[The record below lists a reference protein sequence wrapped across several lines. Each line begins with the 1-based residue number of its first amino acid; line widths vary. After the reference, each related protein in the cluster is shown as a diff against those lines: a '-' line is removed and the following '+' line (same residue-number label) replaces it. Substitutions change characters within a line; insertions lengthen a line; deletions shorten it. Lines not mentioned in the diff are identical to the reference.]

1 MTQINK
7 RFKKIIFNKLYK
19 DLSHLEIIPYKNSVW
34 FIDRNEKYWY
44 LEFEK
49 SGHLWWRY
57 QFFTNFFRLFSMDH
71 YEFEPII
78 SEWVEEI
85 LNRKVVSTKGSQH
98 KLEHRVEEILNRKV
112 VSTKEIPY
120 TRLYLVEEILN
131 SKVLL
136 SYSNPSIQSVLVEEA
151 LNSKY

>member
-85 LNRKVVSTKGSQH
+85 LNRKVVSTK
-98 KLEHRVEEILNRKV
+98 
-112 VSTKEIPY
+112 EIPY